1 MLRFK
6 VDVLPMLK
14 EKGYPTTRIRNEA
27 IFGGAT
33 VNKMRHRQIVSMNE
47 LARLCALLECQP
59 GDIIEYIP
67 DESPDT

>member
-1 MLRFK
+1 MLQFK

-14 EKGYPTTRIRNEA
+14 EKGYPTTRIRKES

-33 VNKMRHRQIVSMNE
+33 VNKIRHRQIVSMNE
-47 LARLCALLECQP
+47 LARLCALLDCQP

-67 DESPDT
+67 DKNPDT